1 MGYMEEY
8 CENYRSGGG
17 FWSAFNNFMDALV
30 LNNFSTVQNKLTS
43 AYEVISNLDNELQ
56 PSDYYINLAKGQ
68 DDLVKKVIVSL
79 ISSYISVRLNLIKSK
94 FDFSSSDTEVEG
106 IVYSG
111 SFSFSQGL
119 ILNVS
124 YQNILQES
132 FEFSGG
138 DVMAS
143 AGGNY
148 SFDFQID
155 FSIALFKVSGAS
167 FPEWLKKIILDTN
180 YRTRKKEVVLSQIY
194 KSLHSKTV
202 FDYLKAFLTGSNLY
216 SSGENTEIANR
227 ETASFLPS
235 IIGSADAGLDA
246 IDLLVDVIDYINNE
260 WAQNKELSTLKR
272 IEEGQDNIEEVL
284 TEEEKFSE
292 FLGKS
297 LNIGSSKIVV
307 KENENGTFDFSKF
320 LNITDEADS
329 EFYLSEQILNCL
341 RYNYKVGD

>member
-8 CENYRSGGG
+8 CENYRSGNG

-43 AYEVISNLDNELQ
+43 AYEVIGNLDNELQ

-143 AGGNY
+143 QGGNY

-155 FSIALFKVSGAS
+155 FSKPSG
-167 FPEWLKKIILDTN
+167 L
-180 YRTRKKEVVLSQIY
+180 LS
-194 KSLHSKTV
+194 
-202 FDYLKAFLTGSNLY
+202 
-216 SSGENTEIANR
+216 
-227 ETASFLPS
+227 
-235 IIGSADAGLDA
+235 
-246 IDLLVDVIDYINNE
+246 
-260 WAQNKELSTLKR
+260 
-272 IEEGQDNIEEVL
+272 
-284 TEEEKFSE
+284 
-292 FLGKS
+292 
-297 LNIGSSKIVV
+297 
-307 KENENGTFDFSKF
+307 
-320 LNITDEADS
+320 
-329 EFYLSEQILNCL
+329 
-341 RYNYKVGD
+341 